1 MGKSNQIG
9 KARLDKYYNLAKE
22 KGYRARSAFKLIQ
35 MNRKYGFLEN
45 AHILIDLCA
54 APGSWSQVAAQE
66 MPLRK
71 KIVAIDIEPIKF
83 IGDVETV
90 VADITGEHCRS
101 ELKRILGNHKADVI
115 LNDGAPNVGTSWE
128 NDAFN
133 QNLLVLHSIKLA
145 SEFLKKDGV
154 FVTKI
159 FRSQDYFSLLD
170 VMSRLFNVVE
180 TSKPLSSRLQSAEIF
195 LVCMGFVGEEG
206 VESGMLEPSAVF
218 KEEKEAGG
226 YEDFNFYK
234 KLKLTD
240 FLMEDDPQILSG
252 MFLKYSEIVI
262 DVSKETADKIL
273 EPEMIELFKDLKV
286 LGRGDV
292 RTIMKKRKN
301 ILKMVREGDIEIEE
315 LNFLKVEN
323 EEESEEE
330 FEEKQKSVEEKIEE
344 IRAEMDKRARAEDR
358 KRKQVYIEDK
368 MCFLNDNVFEKL
380 RMIKENTEMKEEEN
394 DVGQSRDIEVSS
406 CSDSLDLDE
415 EEMMCVAR
423 LKENPD
429 AFIEDTIDRNIRD
442 PNEKLPN
449 YLREDQ
455 AMFYSRRSK
464 ADETRM
470 TKKEKEALMRRRTR
484 AERRAEIFMKDLIV
498 DDSEEEGKI
507 AKKVYRSSFKKTK
520 AKPRIVFSKKKGCGI
535 PRGKGRL
542 VMLDKRMKK
551 DKRVKKA

>member
-9 KARLDKYYNLAKE
+9 KARLDKYYTLAKE

-71 KIVAIDIEPIKF
+71 KIIAVDIEPIKF

-90 VADITGEHCRS
+90 VADITGEQCRS
-101 ELKRILGNHKADVI
+101 ELKMILGNHKADVV

-170 VMSRLFNVVE
+170 VMSRLFSVVE
-180 TSKPLSSRLQSAEIF
+180 TSKPLSSRSQSAEIF
-195 LVCMGFVGEEG
+195 LVCMGFVGEDS
-206 VESGMLEPSAVF
+206 VDCGMLEPSAVF

-226 YEDFNFYK
+226 YEDFNFCK
-234 KLKLTD
+234 KLKFTD
-240 FLMEDDPQILSG
+240 FLMEDNPQILSG
-252 MFLKYSEIVI
+252 MLQKYSEIVV
-262 DVSKETADKIL
+262 DLSKESSGKIL
-273 EPEMIELFKDLKV
+273 EPETAELFKDLKV
-286 LGRGDV
+286 LGKGDI
-292 RTIMKKRKN
+292 RAILKKRKS
-301 ILKMVREGDIEIEE
+301 IVRMVREGEVEIEE
-315 LNFLKVEN
+315 LKFLKVEN
-323 EEESEEE
+323 EEEEP
-330 FEEKQKSVEEKIEE
+330 EEKQKSVEEKIEE
-344 IRAEMDKRARAEDR
+344 IRAKMERRARAEDR
-358 KRKQVYIEDK
+358 KRMQVCVEDK

-380 RMIKENTEMKEEEN
+380 RMIKESTGMQEEA
-394 DVGQSRDIEVSS
+394 DGVGRSRDVEVSS

-455 AMFYSRRSK
+455 EMFYSRPSK

-470 TKKEKEALMRRRTR
+470 TKKEKEALMRRKTR
-484 AERRAEIFMKDLIV
+484 AERRAEMFMKSLVV
-498 DDSEEEGKI
+498 DDSEEEGMI

-520 AKPRIVFSKKKGCGI
+520 AKPRIVFSKKRGCGI
-535 PRGKGRL
+535 PKGKGKL

-551 DKRVKKA
+551 DKRAKKA